1 MMKPAVSVYPDEMCK
16 FCYTNGESLQQC
28 YSHRLRDATGLVSC
42 PVLRAFICPQVLYC
56 SCLQLVGCQT
66 FNYNHFCVVILLCF
80 VQCGATGDHAHTVS
94 YCPENRDGR
103 SRLLQGASL
112 SELKKKKNAAGRYGR
127 SRRLPPPAHV
137 STPPLFPD
145 HSMSSKYPMSSK
157 CPEYSMSSKYPMSSK
172 CPKYPM
178 SSKYPEYNVSSLQQ
192 GETRQ
197 FLWEPDCVQL
207 SLYHHYQRVQ
217 FYR

>member
-1 MMKPAVSVYPDEMCK
+1 MMKPAVSAHTDEMCK

-42 PVLRAFICPQVLYC
+42 PVLRAFICPQVMYC

-103 SRLLQGASL
+103 FRLLQGASL

-127 SRRLPPPAHV
+127 ARRVPPPAHV
-137 STPPLFPD
+137 WTPPESPD
-145 HSMSSKYPMSSK
+145 HSLSSKS
-157 CPEYSMSSKYPMSSK
+157 PE
-172 CPKYPM
+172 YPM
-178 SSKYPEYNVSSLQQ
+178 SSKYPEHLMSSKYPEYHVSSLQQ

-197 FLWEPDCVQL
+197 ILLESDCIQL